1 MSILSKIVGILK
13 TAKTV
18 IDLSIPVLEQ
28 LMNKDLNNDG
38 KIGR

>member
-1 MSILSKIVGILK
+1 MSILSKVVGFLR

-28 LMNKDLNNDG
+28 IINKDLNNDG